1 MPVVKQIRDTE
12 GWRLICAKKQA
23 QLNAA
28 IPIQFRLPAMT
39 CAMSGD
45 GDVREIAQ
53 TSGVMTAIQLSITEI
68 HDASQLAARIA
79 SGEIPSADATAA
91 YCARAAIAHQLVR
104 KIKA

>member
-1 MPVVKQIRDTE
+1 MPVAEQTRDTE
-12 GWRLICAKKQA
+12 RWRLICAKKQA

-45 GDVREIAQ
+45 ADVREVAR

-68 HDASQLAARIA
+68 NDASQLAARIA
-79 SGEIPSADATAA
+79 SGEISSADVTTA

-104 KIKA
+104 QIKA